1 MAETGVETNIVEVNA
16 KLARL
21 DRAMR
26 GQALETAVRA
36 GLLPIETLAKAI
48 VHRLTGNLARSLH
61 TEVQSSGD
69 AAAGRTGTNV
79 EYALA
84 EEFRPGGDHAYL
96 RPAYDRGKDDAVEE
110 VAAALRIVV
119 RRSAQ

>member
-16 KLARL
+16 RLASL

-36 GLLPIETLAKAI
+36 GLLPIETLAKAV
-48 VHRLTGNLARSLH
+48 VHKVTGNLARSIH

-84 EEFRPGGDHAYL
+84 EEFRPGDHAYL
-96 RPAYDRGKDDAVEE
+96 RPAYDRGKEDAVDE

-119 RRSAQ
+119 RKSAQ